1 MRSRRGSRSGFCRTS
16 VLGLRGAAARLRKRQ
31 APSPVTARA
40 SVREAGPAPFGRP
53 GLGSGRDALGRLA
66 LVPAGAVLRAAHGE
80 GEKRLVGLFRLLDDL
95 EGDAGGVLGRAVPG
109 RERGDEPARRVGVDV
124 ARRARGPDREFDDRR
139 DQELGP
145 GAVGRGDDAVER
157 EQHIRLLATDE
168 TAAEDV
174 ATKLFHVV
182 SRDAF
187 VFDDAVDEC
196 AKRAA
201 GYRVCRA
208 ASAVFR
214 PLPRARPPHLCDTA
228 GAPAQGDRPCPSTA
242 STTSPRSPA
251 TPAATATSTPGRSA
265 CGSSRRPSTST
276 IPAPTTSIS
285 ATRRGGPAPS

>member
-1 MRSRRGSRSGFCRTS
+1 MRSRRGSRSELCRTS
-16 VLGLRGAAARLRKRQ
+16 VLGLRGAAARLRKYQ

-66 LVPAGAVLRAAHGE
+66 LVPAGAVLCAAHGE
-80 GEKRLVGLFRLLDDL
+80 GEKRLVGLLGLLHDL

-145 GAVGRGDDAVER
+145 GAVGWGDNAVER

-168 TAAEDV
+168 TATEDV
-174 ATKLFHVV
+174 AAKLFHVF
-182 SRDAF
+182 SRDAL

-196 AKRAA
+196 AK
-201 GYRVCRA
+201 GI
-208 ASAVFR
+208 
-214 PLPRARPPHLCDTA
+214 LDHWLT
-228 GAPAQGDRPCPSTA
+228 RPCLSFQAGLALSRVDFCAIDP
-242 STTSPRSPA
+242 PRRLTRKA
-251 TPAATATSTPGRSA
+251 ESA
-265 CGSSRRPSTST
+265 FRL
-276 IPAPTTSIS
+276 S
-285 ATRRGGPAPS
+285 AL